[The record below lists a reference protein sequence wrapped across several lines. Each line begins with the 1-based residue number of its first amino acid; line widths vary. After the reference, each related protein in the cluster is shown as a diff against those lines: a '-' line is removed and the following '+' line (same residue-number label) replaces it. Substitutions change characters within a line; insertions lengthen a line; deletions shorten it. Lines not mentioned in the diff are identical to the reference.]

1 MAFRENGEGIRI
13 NTEYKREELL
23 KIHGMR
29 WGGGGDY
36 KDVTGDKVNFIV
48 T

>member
-1 MAFRENGEGIRI
+1 MRGSGSTQSIKGGTIENSRHE
-13 NTEYKREELL
+13 
-23 KIHGMR
+23 M
-29 WGGGGDY
+29 GGGNDY

>member
-1 MAFRENGEGIRI
+1 MRGSGSTQSIKGRNYRKFRARD
-13 NTEYKREELL
+13 
-23 KIHGMR
+23 
-29 WGGGGDY
+29 GGGGDY

>member
-13 NTEYKREELL
+13 NTEYKREELE

-29 WGGGGDY
+29 WGGGDY
-36 KDVTGDKVNFIV
+36 KDVTGDKVNFVV